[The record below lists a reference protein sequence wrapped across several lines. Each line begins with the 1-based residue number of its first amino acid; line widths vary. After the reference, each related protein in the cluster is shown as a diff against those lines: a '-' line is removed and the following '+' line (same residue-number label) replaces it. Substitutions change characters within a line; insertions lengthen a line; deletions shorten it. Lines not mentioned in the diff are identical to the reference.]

1 VPAAAMHL
9 IATALPNGHFLE
21 LAGIG
26 HFPEVEAPA
35 EFRAAVTAF
44 LAGRPVAGIA

>member
-1 VPAAAMHL
+1 VRCPGEL
-9 IATALPNGHFLE
+9 GGRYLE
-21 LAGIG
+21 LAGTG

-44 LAGRPVAGIA
+44 PAGSAASG